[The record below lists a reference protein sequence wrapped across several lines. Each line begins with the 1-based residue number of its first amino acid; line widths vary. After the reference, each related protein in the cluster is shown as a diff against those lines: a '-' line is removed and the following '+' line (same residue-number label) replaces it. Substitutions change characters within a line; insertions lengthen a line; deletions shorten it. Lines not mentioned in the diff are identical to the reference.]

1 MRGCFCLDAHPR
13 MARIYW
19 LSHPVTATEVVRMID
34 SGL

>member
-1 MRGCFCLDAHPR
+1 